1 MAAKKAKKIKEANVN
16 AGLYEG
22 EWQVC
27 FDCVGTSK
35 CAHARFYTEPPDPD
49 AECAFAR
56 HGGCTHAPARKAALE
71 QLRERI
77 TEELKEYED

>member
-1 MAAKKAKKIKEANVN
+1 MAAKKAKKINEANVN

-49 AECAFAR
+49 ALMPSAR
-56 HGGCTHAPARKAALE
+56 LPIMGAARMPPHGK
-71 QLRERI
+71 QLWNSSERGF
-77 TEELKEYED
+77 